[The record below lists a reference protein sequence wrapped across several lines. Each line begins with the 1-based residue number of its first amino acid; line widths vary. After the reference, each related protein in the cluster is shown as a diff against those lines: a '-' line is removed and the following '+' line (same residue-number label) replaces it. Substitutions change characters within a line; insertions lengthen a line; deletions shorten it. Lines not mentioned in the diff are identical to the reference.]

1 MNEWGPAM
9 WKVLHE
15 KTYEYPSEQPT
26 IKDKAAAIK
35 YFKGVEQRIPCKRC
49 RYNYKQYLLRNPV
62 EYHVDSR
69 KELVRWLV
77 DLHNEIN
84 VENGKRVWSYKEVD
98 GLYGKSSDT
107 DLYIIIAEVV
117 AIIIVL
123 FARP

>member
-1 MNEWGPAM
+1 MFKKSMDEWGPAM

-15 KTYEYPSEQPT
+15 KSYAYPEHPT
-26 IKDKAAAIK
+26 AKDKASTIK
-35 YFKGVEQRIPCKRC
+35 YFKGVEHIIPCKRC
-49 RYNYKQYLLRNPV
+49 RYNYKQYLIKNPV

-98 GLYGKSSDT
+98 GIYSNT

-123 FARP
+123 FVQ